1 MQTIVIG
8 HRNPDMDSVCSAL
21 AYTHL
26 KIALGATHTVA
37 GRAGNLN
44 ARIQYALDRFGV
56 EAPHF
61 FSDVTPQ
68 VRDVMTHNVIS
79 ARAEQ
84 SVAQSLRSIE
94 EGHLRGLPVVDEGN
108 RCLGLLSSAK
118 IGRQL
123 FPPQAELHTARIV
136 RASVADIGRTF
147 EGVVAAGSAED
158 DEVRD
163 CVLMVA
169 AMKEET
175 FAQRLRRLQTENV
188 VLLVGDRD
196 DVQRRAIE
204 EGVRAIIVTG
214 AIPISADVQERAK
227 RRGVTLI
234 RSRHDTATTVLLA
247 RGAVRVSQ
255 MVEREFD
262 SFPPD
267 LPLDAARARA
277 AASKGSIFPVLDSE
291 RRLLGVLSKSDFLKD
306 ATRRLILVDHNELS
320 QAVHGADKLPIVEV
334 IDHHRLGGFSTS
346 APIHFWNNP
355 VGSTCTVIALLYQ
368 QHDVPIPPAM
378 AGLMMAGLIADTL
391 NLNSPTATATDRTVL
406 ARLSKIAGVDAAEL
420 AEGIFSVGSPLQTL
434 SPQDVINADSKEYD
448 EGGVRFNVAQIEEL
462 GFGTFHEKQAALAE
476 ALEAFCEQRRLYFAA
491 LLVTDINT
499 QNSIMLVAGAEEF
512 RQQIDYPSLGEG
524 LWQLD
529 GVVSRKKQLLPY
541 LLQRLAETTKRAA
554 PAA

>member
-1 MQTIVIG
+1 MQTLVIG

-21 AYTHL
+21 AYAHL
-26 KIALGATHTVA
+26 KVSLGERETVA
-37 GRAGNLN
+37 ARAGHLN
-44 ARIQYALDRFGV
+44 ARIQYVLERFGV
-56 EAPHF
+56 EAPF
-61 FSDVTPQ
+61 YCSDVTPQ
-68 VRDVMTHNVIS
+68 VRDVMTHEVIS
-79 ARAEQ
+79 TRADQ

-94 EGHLRGLPVVDEGN
+94 EGRLRGLPVVDEAN

-118 IGRQL
+118 ISRQL
-123 FPPQAELHTARIV
+123 FPPQAELHKARIV
-136 RASVADIGRTF
+136 RASVADIARTF
-147 EGVVAAGSAED
+147 EGVVAAGGASD

-175 FAQRLRRLQTENV
+175 FAQRLRRLHVADV

-214 AIPISADVQERAK
+214 AIPIPPGVQEFARA
-227 RRGVTLI
+227 RGVTLI

-267 LPLDAARARA
+267 LPLEAARARA
-277 AASKGSIFPVLDSE
+277 AGSKGAIFPVLDAE
-291 RRLLGVLSKSDFLKD
+291 RRLVGVLSKSDFLKG

-334 IDHHRLGGFSTS
+334 IDHHRLGGFATDS
-346 APIHFWNNP
+346 PIHFWNNP
-355 VGSTCTVIALLYQ
+355 VGSTCTIVALLYQ
-368 QHDVPIPPAM
+368 QHGVPVPAPM

-391 NLNSPTATATDRTVL
+391 NLNSPTATDTDRAVL
-406 ARLSKIAGVDAAEL
+406 GRLAKIAGVDAGEL

-434 SPQDVINADSKEYD
+434 SPADVINADSKEYD
-448 EGGVRFNVAQIEEL
+448 EDGVRFNVAQIEEL
-462 GFGTFHEKQAALAE
+462 GFGTFHEKQAALAAE
-476 ALEAFCEQRRLYFAA
+476 LETFCAQRRLYFAA

-499 QNSIMLVAGAEEF
+499 QNSILLVAGAEEF
-512 RQQIDYPSLGEG
+512 RREIDYPAVENGGWELK
-524 LWQLD
+524 

-541 LLQRLAETTKRAA
+541 LLGRLAKTNRMSGAA
-554 PAA
+554 E

>member
-8 HRNPDMDSVCSAL
+8 HRNPDMDSICSAL
-21 AYTHL
+21 AYAHL
-26 KIALGATHTVA
+26 KVELGAANTVP

-44 ARIQYALDRFGV
+44 ARIQYVLDRFGV

-68 VRDVMTHNVIS
+68 VRDVMTHPVIS
-79 ARAEQ
+79 ARADQ

-94 EGHLRGLPVVDEGN
+94 EGRLRGLPVVDEAN
-108 RCLGLLSSAK
+108 RCLGLLSAVK
-118 IGRQL
+118 IGHQL
-123 FPPQAELHTARIV
+123 FPPQPELHTARVV
-136 RASVADIGRTF
+136 RASLADIMRTF
-147 EGVVAAGSAED
+147 EGVVAAGGAYD

-175 FAQRLRRLQTENV
+175 FAQRLRRLGAANV

-214 AIPISADVQERAK
+214 AIPLTGDVQERAK
-227 RRGVTLI
+227 RKGVTLI
-234 RSRHDTATTVLLA
+234 RSRYDTATTVLLA

-262 SFPPD
+262 SFAPE
-267 LPLDAARARA
+267 LPLDAARVRA
-277 AASKGSIFPVLDSE
+277 AASKESIFPVLDPE
-291 RRLLGVLSKSDFLKD
+291 RRLVGVLSKSDFLKD

-334 IDHHRLGGFSTS
+334 IDHHRLGGFATDS
-346 APIHFWNNP
+346 PIHFWNNP
-355 VGSTCTVIALLYQ
+355 VGSTCTIVALLYQ
-368 QHDVPIPPAM
+368 QHGVEIPQAM

-391 NLNSPTATATDRTVL
+391 NLNSPTATPTDAKVL
-406 ARLSKIAGVDAAEL
+406 EQLSALAGVDAAEL

-434 SPQDVINADSKEYD
+434 SPEDVVNADSKEYD
-448 EGGVRFNVAQIEEL
+448 ENGVRFNVAQIEEL
-462 GFGTFHEKQAALAE
+462 GFTTFYEKQAALAE
-476 ALEAFCEQRRLYFAA
+476 ALDVFCAQRRLYFAA

-499 QNSIMLVAGAEEF
+499 QNSILLVAGAEEF
-512 RQQIDYPSLGEG
+512 RQQIDYPSAGPD

-541 LLQRLAETTKRAA
+541 LLQRLSETNRVRG
-554 PAA
+554 

>member
-21 AYTHL
+21 AYAHL
-26 KIALGATHTVA
+26 KVALGATDTVA
-37 GRAGNLN
+37 GRAGHLN

-56 EAPHF
+56 PAPLYL
-61 FSDVTPQ
+61 SDVTPQ
-68 VRDVMTHNVIS
+68 VRDVMTQAVIS
-79 ARAEQ
+79 ARADQ

-94 EGHLRGLPVVDEGN
+94 EGRLRGLPVVDEAN
-108 RCLGLLSSAK
+108 RCLGLLSAAK

-123 FPPQAELHTARIV
+123 FPPQSELHTARIV

-147 EGVVAAGSAED
+147 EGIVAAGGAGD

-163 CVLMVA
+163 HVLMVA

-175 FAQRLRRLQTENV
+175 FAQRLRRVQANEV

-196 DVQRRAIE
+196 EIQRRAIE

-214 AIPISADVQERAK
+214 AIPIPGAVQELAK

-277 AASKGSIFPVLDSE
+277 AASKSSIFPVLDAE

-320 QAVHGADKLPIVEV
+320 QAVHGADKLPIVEI
-334 IDHHRLGGFSTS
+334 IDHHRLGGFATDS
-346 APIHFWNNP
+346 PIHFWNNP
-355 VGSTCTVIALLYQ
+355 VGSTCTIVALLYQ
-368 QHDVPIPPAM
+368 QNDVPVPPAM

-406 ARLSKIAGVDAAEL
+406 ARLSKVAGVSATEL

-434 SPQDVINADSKEYD
+434 SPADVINADSKEYD
-448 EGGVRFNVAQIEEL
+448 EDGIRFNVAQIEEL
-462 GFGTFHEKQAALAE
+462 GFGTFHEKQAALAAE
-476 ALEAFCEQRRLYFAA
+476 LETFCAQRRLYFAA

-499 QNSIMLVAGAEEF
+499 QNSLLLVAGAEEF
-512 RQQIDYPSLGEG
+512 RREIDYPVAGKG
-524 LWQLD
+524 LWELK

-541 LLQRLAETTKRAA
+541 LLERLAQTNRMSGAA
-554 PAA
+554 T